1 MKILLI
7 IACIGHIICGITDC
21 MLAYMK
27 NGKFEFSD
35 VKDNEKM
42 KRVF

>member
-1 MKILLI
+1 MKIALI

-27 NGKFEFSD
+27 NGRFEFHGAGAGIY
-35 VKDNEKM
+35 
-42 KRVF
+42 